1 VETQSAVLVRRDTG
15 ERRTVAMANISTEV
29 KDECKRMHDSML
41 AKARHQLKSRI
52 RTVTRWE
59 DFVLALQESCLVLAP
74 WCGDSIVEET
84 IKVRTATGSIAVPE
98 INDQDGSIPNKEKD
112 ASAMSSKTAT
122 AANTTTT
129 SLTGAAKALC
139 IPFDQPPLPPGTK
152 CIGDA
157 SREAK
162 MWVLFGRS
170 Y

>member
-1 VETQSAVLVRRDTG
+1 
-15 ERRTVAMANISTEV
+15 MANISTEV